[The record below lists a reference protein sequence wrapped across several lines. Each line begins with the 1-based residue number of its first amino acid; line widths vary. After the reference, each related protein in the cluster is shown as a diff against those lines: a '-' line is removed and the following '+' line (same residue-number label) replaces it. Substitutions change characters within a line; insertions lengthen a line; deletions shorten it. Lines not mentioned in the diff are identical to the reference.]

1 MTAQSFRNPA
11 FARNCRTNQVLLG
24 AALAVVMFPPLAR
37 ASDVWVVRF
46 QTDIV
51 YSSPTEC
58 YRVGW
63 RDHLLFRNTTN
74 QDLAVSALGASNG
87 YTVPGPEPL
96 VIPARGG
103 RSVLIQPRLSEGGST
118 NRWAP
123 KPETTFIVNRLDVPQ
138 GIIAESRGELWGPLA
153 TPLPC
158 PPPEPGGVPAS
169 EVFGSIPLPVVR
181 SLAPAGT
188 EQIHLASDLGTQ
200 PIRTNVGIYNAG
212 TAMANAAIEL
222 RRLCD
227 DAVVERRFTAVP
239 ANAVVQ
245 VFGITD
251 TPRTSG
257 NSCSSSGST
266 YFSRYVVVVM
276 DQPGFSFVTTLAN
289 ELPPRIAISTSVAR

>member
-1 MTAQSFRNPA
+1 MTIEVFLNPRSA
-11 FARNCRTNQVLLG
+11 KRYRTGQIILGIFLASVLFPFLG
-24 AALAVVMFPPLAR
+24 K

-63 RDHLLFRNTTN
+63 RDHLLFRNTTS
-74 QDLAVSALGASNG
+74 QDVAVNAIGASNG
-87 YTVPGPEPL
+87 YTIPGPEPL
-96 VIPARGG
+96 VVPARGG
-103 RSVLIQPRLSEGGST
+103 RSVLIQPRLSEGGSS
-118 NRWAP
+118 NLWAP
-123 KPETTFIVNRLDVPQ
+123 KPENTLIVNHLDVPQ
-138 GIIAESRGELWGPLA
+138 GVIVESRGELWGPLS

-169 EVFGSIPLPVVR
+169 EVFGTMPLPVVR

-188 EQIHLASDLGTQ
+188 EQTHLAIDLGTQ
-200 PIRTNVGIYNAG
+200 PIRTNVGIYNSG
-212 TAMANAAIEL
+212 TATANAAIEL
-222 RRLCD
+222 RRSCD
-227 DAVVERRFTAVP
+227 DTVVERRFTAVP

-266 YFSRYVVVVM
+266 YYSRYVVVVM
-276 DQPGFSFVTTLAN
+276 DQPGFSFVTSLATN
-289 ELPPRIAISTSVAR
+289 LSPRIVIGTSVVR